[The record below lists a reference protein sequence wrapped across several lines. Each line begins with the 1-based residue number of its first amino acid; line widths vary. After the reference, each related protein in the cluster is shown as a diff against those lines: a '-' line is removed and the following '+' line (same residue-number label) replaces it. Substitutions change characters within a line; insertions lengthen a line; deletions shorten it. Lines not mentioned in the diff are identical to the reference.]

1 MPYYIGDVI
10 KDKNRLVALTPE
22 EFKKTGVDVIL
33 GNGVEAIDA
42 EKGQVKLSDGAI
54 LPYDILVMGTGADAI
69 LPEMAGQDLPGVYT
83 LRNLTDGLRIKS
95 YLNEKVIRKA
105 AIVGAGFIAMEMSEA
120 LRNLGIETVVLS
132 RSPLPVARWDAA
144 FSKMI
149 VEELHKNQV
158 TFLPGTKPVAIEKG
172 KDFAL
177 RMTTNCGEMDA
188 DLILMALGIKRNVKL
203 AEAIGLKTGES
214 GAIQVNFAQRTSCEE
229 IYAVGDCC
237 EVFNRVSQK
246 WMYLPLGDIAN
257 KQGRI
262 AGQNIGGSPGIFPG
276 VVGAQSFK
284 VFNLEVAATGLTEA
298 EALKSGFHPV
308 SNIIWGLPIA
318 RSMAKDEKLGIK
330 LIADKPSGKLLGAQ
344 SISAGEGAVKRINML
359 SVALWA
365 GMDLT
370 DISYLDLAYSPTF
383 GGAWDP
389 IHIAAQ
395 GLMRKMA

>member
-10 KDKNRLVALTPE
+10 KDKNRLVARTPE

-33 GNGVEAIDA
+33 GNGVEVIDA
-42 EKGQVKLSDGAI
+42 EKSQVKLSDGTS
-54 LPYDILVMGTGADAI
+54 LPYDILVLGTGADAI
-69 LPEMAGQDLPGVYT
+69 LPEIAGQDLPGVFT

-149 VEELHKNQV
+149 VEELYKNQV

-203 AEAIGLKTGES
+203 A
-214 GAIQVNFAQRTSCEE
+214 
-229 IYAVGDCC
+229 
-237 EVFNRVSQK
+237 
-246 WMYLPLGDIAN
+246 
-257 KQGRI
+257 
-262 AGQNIGGSPGIFPG
+262 
-276 VVGAQSFK
+276 
-284 VFNLEVAATGLTEA
+284 
-298 EALKSGFHPV
+298 
-308 SNIIWGLPIA
+308 
-318 RSMAKDEKLGIK
+318 
-330 LIADKPSGKLLGAQ
+330 
-344 SISAGEGAVKRINML
+344 
-359 SVALWA
+359 
-365 GMDLT
+365 
-370 DISYLDLAYSPTF
+370 
-383 GGAWDP
+383 
-389 IHIAAQ
+389 
-395 GLMRKMA
+395 